1 MRIRI
6 SPSGAENEN
15 SSVSNQRVRP
25 NTINVTMPGG
35 RRRLMQGEM
44 RDPQVSIKQNQEAER
59 LAFWRFISVVG
70 TVAFA
75 GGGVLGNFFR
85 GVVVQMIET
94 LRTLVRKPMPI
105 SALPSLPTPFD
116 QAS

>member
-6 SPSGAENEN
+6 SPSGIENEN

-35 RRRLMQGEM
+35 RRRRMQGEM

-59 LAFWRFISVVG
+59 LAFSRFISVVG

-75 GGGVLGNFFR
+75 GGVLGNFFR
-85 GVVVQMIET
+85 GVAVQMIET
-94 LRTLVRKPMPI
+94 LRTW
-105 SALPSLPTPFD
+105 
-116 QAS
+116 